1 MKHDDPMQHMT
12 LSLEPMQQRER
23 ESKRNPTRSEYNAY
37 TAWTKKKY
45 AEPVTQRAT
54 EAPVTPRF
62 ITHDSSIIVSEDK

>member
-1 MKHDDPMQHMT
+1 MTRHEEIKYT

-23 ESKRNPTRSEYNAY
+23 ETKRNPTRSEYNAY

-45 AEPVTQRAT
+45 MQPVTIRAT

-62 ITHDSSIIVSEDK
+62 INANEGDK